1 MHGSTKPKIIKT
13 DETKVKLYNDILL
26 GKISAVDLI
35 KSGAFK
41 KSTAYNYVK
50 LVRARVP
57 LFEVARKPGKPSR
70 LDPDTCDWIKAQI
83 EEREKMDMAPIAGGC
98 DVDNS
103 IGQLISEG
111 IKKQNRRLKKCD
123 KVTVSAVEAKRLA
136 PYFDTKEVNGTKI
149 TNAHWLAL
157 HDARN
162 AISMMVASMAIRS
175 IIGNDRRLLLNL
187 DATAFQHLGI
197 DKKKKIQKV
206 YTTNGHYKML
216 KEDGSE
222 VNTIL
227 STQKSDTA
235 AFVKFLVLV
244 NGAGE
249 AAPFV
254 ALIDDNNM
262 VKGETEV
269 HEIKKFAQN
278 NCDTGLMAINNGRN
292 GTANFYEAYY
302 KQILIPFVQK
312 LRENYGMKAKEKAIL
327 WLDGEDIQMQ
337 PLLRDELRSLL
348 RQQNILILKG
358 PASTTPKTQLL
369 DTSVVFKGSHAGA
382 NDKNAGKHAAASIFL
397 RGQIE
402 SALKIHATSKATIK
416 AGADKQFKAKITKW
430 TDIILRAEWA
440 LRRMITETNIG
451 RGLNATG
458 VMNFQGNWE
467 PEVII
472 NNFGITLETHEHTQ
486 FLVDC
491 DKLVKTFKNKGYLRD
506 QEIEATQYM
515 QQRFIRGM
523 EEPIIHPKDK
533 GVLHSMR
540 CVLILTQG
548 AHHLVDA
555 REEAKEQAAAE
566 KEAKKTAAS
575 DARKEKEKASRE
587 QAIQRGIQRELKKQ
601 SKKETQTE
609 PKKNTKGVKAVK
621 ASRPKAKRQFK
632 ADSTNDAIAEGCQT
646 LGYKPKSR
654 RIYQPVQE

>member
-1 MHGSTKPKIIKT
+1 MRSSSKPKIIKT
-13 DETKVKLYNDILL
+13 DEARVKLYNDIFL
-26 GKISAVDLI
+26 GNVDAAYLM
-35 KSGAFK
+35 KNYGYTRA
-41 KSTAYNYVK
+41 TAYRHIK
-50 LVRARVP
+50 AVRARVQ
-57 LFEVARKPGKPSR
+57 FHQFARKRGRPSR
-70 LDPDTCDWIKAQI
+70 LNPDTCDWIKAQI

-111 IKKQNRRLKKCD
+111 IKRQNRSLNTCD
-123 KVTVSAVEAKRLA
+123 KVTVSALEAKKLA
-136 PYFDTKEVNGTKI
+136 HHFDTKEQNGTKM

-197 DKKKKIQKV
+197 DKKNKIQKV
-206 YTTNGHYKML
+206 YTTNGHYRML

-262 VKGETEV
+262 EKGETEV

-312 LRENYGMKAKEKAIL
+312 LRENYGMKATEKAIL

-337 PLLRDELRSLL
+337 PLLTHELRSLL
-348 RQQNILILKG
+348 RKQNILILKG

-369 DTSVVFKGSHAGA
+369 DTSVVFKGSHKGA
-382 NDKNAGKHAAASIFL
+382 NDKNAGKHAAASKFL
-397 RGQIE
+397 RDQIE
-402 SALKIHATSKATIK
+402 SALKIHATSKATIR

-451 RGLNATG
+451 RGLNKTG
-458 VMNFQGNWE
+458 VMNYEGNWQ
-467 PEVII
+467 PDVIL

-523 EEPIIHPKDK
+523 EEPIIHPKDE

-540 CVLILTQG
+540 CVLILTKG

-555 REEAKEQAAAE
+555 RKEAKKQAEAE
-566 KEAKKTAAS
+566 KEAKAKAAPGL
-575 DARKEKEKASRE
+575 KKAKDKAFID
-587 QAIQRGIQRELKKQ
+587 QAIQKGIQKELKKK
-601 SKKETQTE
+601 SMKEVQTE
-609 PKKNTKGVKAVK
+609 PKKNAKGVKAVK

-654 RIYQPVQE
+654 RIYQPEQE